1 MQTSLVKITRTGMVE
16 WSQYMRAVL
25 HVHLTIV
32 QVGIT
37 KAQLQ
42 QLQSADLPVTVV
54 ICLAQ
59 QLVR

>member
-1 MQTSLVKITRTGMVE
+1 MVE
-16 WSQYMRAVL
+16 WSQYMGAVL
-25 HVHLTIV
+25 RAHFTIV

>member
-25 HVHLTIV
+25 HAHLTIV